1 MVGEMAHWRWIA
13 CLRLRTLDDRKIL
26 TGVRPPPRER
36 DRSII
41 RVSLGDS
48 GGGWWMKWSIGG
60 CESSYKR
67 ETCQECKQENGI
79 RTNQSLQ

>member
-1 MVGEMAHWRWIA
+1 VVGGMGIRRWIA

-41 RVSLGDS
+41 TTIVYES
-48 GGGWWMKWSIGG
+48 GCGG
-60 CESSYKR
+60 
-67 ETCQECKQENGI
+67 
-79 RTNQSLQ
+79 